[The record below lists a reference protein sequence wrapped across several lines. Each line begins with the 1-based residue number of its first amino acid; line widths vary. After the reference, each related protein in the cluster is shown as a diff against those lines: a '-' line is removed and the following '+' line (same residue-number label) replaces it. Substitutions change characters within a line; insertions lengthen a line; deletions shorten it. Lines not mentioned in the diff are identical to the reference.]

1 MEYAATKTSMTDPNS
16 LIQIK
21 GLRDGLLVSLG
32 NAPWDELRAALM
44 EQIETRQSFF
54 RGARVAIDVGG
65 QIFHVNELS
74 ELRDTLSERGVNLWA
89 VVSESPTTEK
99 TAQLLGLATRISKP
113 RPQEMTRPHAE
124 AAGGEAAAMWI
135 GRTLRSGTRIEFPG
149 NIVVLGDV
157 NPGAEV
163 IADGSILVWG
173 RVRGVAH
180 AGANGDQSAVV
191 CGLDLSAGQIRI
203 AGAATIPPA
212 LRSPRRGSKVEVSE
226 RSGEVRP
233 EKISLKDGILQMEPW
248 QANQS

>member
-1 MEYAATKTSMTDPNS
+1 MEYAVTKTSMTDPNS
-16 LIQIK
+16 LVQIK

-32 NAPWDELRAALM
+32 NASWDDLRAALM

-113 RPQEMTRPHAE
+113 RPQEMTRPPAE
-124 AAGGEAAAMWI
+124 EIGEAAAMWI

-212 LRSPRRGSKVEVSE
+212 LSKVEVSE